1 MSPARLA
8 LRRSLA
14 QSGLIAS
21 ALAAV
26 ALVVA
31 TLTGLNGWLDSAA
44 AFSVRDGVASASPL
58 ESAIR
63 FETRVDSDASAQ
75 ASAADQLIADQFGAG
90 VDSWRTLRTD
100 PIEDSE
106 GRSFIFLADPGAEP
120 LAELVSGEWPSD
132 AAGDAIPAAL
142 HADAADAAGLA
153 VGDTVHFATKDESV
167 TVKFVGTWRPI
178 DPGDVHWFGDPTA
191 AGGEINGAFGPLLLT
206 AESLAGVPARPLAQ
220 WTITPDASQL
230 NPEDLARLQSAIAGL
245 DAAIDDTDGI
255 DTGGVLYSGA
265 LAPTLADLDQ
275 GIAAVNAVA
284 PIPVIL
290 VLTLGWIALVQLA
303 RLLTIARSVETTLLR
318 ARGTALSQFTLLTA
332 LEAGAI
338 GIVGSALGL
347 GIALAITAAVS
358 GPGAATTVLG
368 NWPTAVAV
376 AAASVVVFC
385 VTAWRAA
392 RAGLSAAAA
401 SGRATKAAT
410 IGAIIIV
417 MVTAALS
424 VWQLRL
430 YGSPLITAADGT
442 TRVDPIAMLA
452 PALAL
457 AAGAVVGLA
466 VFAPTVALGERLAAV
481 GRALTPVL
489 PARQVARR
497 LSVYSVAVLLV
508 TLAVGTT
515 TLAAFYSASWR
526 ALTVSSAELE
536 AGAAMRVA
544 AGKVTPSDAAELRA
558 VDGVASVAPA
568 VNTGIQLGKDSATLL
583 ALAPADLPSVMLTVR
598 GAVDPDAIGRAL
610 DSAMP
615 GVELTN
621 ATGLEVTV
629 DATGAAEQVLSSV
642 SLAVWLMDD
651 SGATTRVRLTPVA
664 SVEPGQLVAEGT
676 LPDGLARAHVLAVD
690 AGLGITQRVAV
701 ELELVGVRATTPGGA
716 VDVAFDGEKDLSVSS
731 DDRLARVHS
740 SEGTEIVPAVV
751 SQALADRL
759 GLEVGDTVDFR
770 FTGTGRTGTA
780 EIAGTAPLLPGAS
793 GALALLVPLPALGDS
808 QLRTSET
815 ALAPNE
821 LWVTP
826 DAGTDLA
833 ALERSITGDVTTATP
848 GGGATVAASSVTA
861 WWIGVAGV
869 LALTVLAVSAIALA
883 LRRARS
889 GEVIVLRALGLSSRE
904 QARTRSLEL
913 VGALLLS
920 VLIGTV
926 VGVGVSALL
935 AGELSRAAVPGVS
948 SVLGTVSA
956 FDAVPWLAAV
966 GLLLVAFAAVV
977 AVYARGVRRQA
988 EDTESREEVR

>member
-44 AFSVRDGVASASPL
+44 TTSVRVGVASASAL

-63 FETRVDSDASAQ
+63 FESRVDSDASAQ

-100 PIEDSE
+100 PVKDTED
-106 GRSFIFLADPGAEP
+106 RSFIFLADPAAEP
-120 LAELVSGEWPSD
+120 RAELVSGKWPSD

-142 HADAADAAGLA
+142 HADAADAAGLK
-153 VGDTVHFATKDESV
+153 VGDTMQFADKDDLV
-167 TVKFVGTWRPI
+167 TVQLVGTWRPI

-191 AGGEINGAFGPLLLT
+191 AGGEIDGAFGPLLLT
-206 AESLAGVPARPLAQ
+206 EQSLAGFPARPLAQ

-230 NPEDLARLQSAIAGL
+230 NPEDLPRLQSAIAGL

-255 DTGGVLYSGA
+255 DTGGVLYSGG
-265 LAPTLADLDQ
+265 LAPTLADLDR

-303 RLLTIARSVETTLLR
+303 RLLSIARSVETTLLR
-318 ARGTALSQFTLLTA
+318 ARGTTLSQFTLLTA

-338 GIVGSALGL
+338 GIIGSALGM
-347 GIALAITAAVS
+347 GIVLAITAVVA

-368 NWPTAVAV
+368 NWPTAVAI

-410 IGAIIIV
+410 VGAIIIV
-417 MVTAALS
+417 MVAAALS

-442 TRVDPIAMLA
+442 ARVDPIAMLA

-466 VFAPTVALGERLAAV
+466 VFAPAAALGERLAAA
-481 GRALTPVL
+481 GRALTPAL

-497 LSVYSVAVLLV
+497 LPVFSVAVLLV

-536 AGAAMRVA
+536 SGAAIRVA
-544 AGKVTPSDAAELRA
+544 AGKVTPADVLQLSLT
-558 VDGVASVAPA
+558 DGVSTVAPA
-568 VNTGIQLGKDSATLL
+568 VNTAIQVGNDPATLL
-583 ALAPADLPSVMLTVR
+583 ALPPADLPSVMLTAR
-598 GAVDPDAIGRAL
+598 GAADPDAIGLAL
-610 DSAMP
+610 TSAMP
-615 GVELTN
+615 GVAASGLT
-621 ATGLEVTV
+621 GIEVTV
-629 DATGAAEQVLSSV
+629 DATGVPAHVLADISIS
-642 SLAVWLMDD
+642 VWLMDS
-651 SGATTRVRLTPVA
+651 SGTTTRVRLAPI
-664 SVEPGQLVAEGT
+664 SSGEGLLVAHGSISDS
-676 LPDGLARAHVLAVD
+676 LHADMRVLAVD

-701 ELELVGVRATTPGGA
+701 ELELLQVRGLGA
-716 VDVAFDGEKDLSVSS
+716 GPVDIPVEGEHDLSVSP
-731 DDRLARVHS
+731 DNRLARVHTV
-740 SEGTEIVPAVV
+740 EHAEVVPAVV
-751 SQALADRL
+751 TRALADRL
-759 GLEVGDTVDFR
+759 GLEVGDTIEFR
-770 FTGTGRTGTA
+770 FTGTGRTGAA
-780 EIAGTAPLLPGAS
+780 EVVGTTRLLPGAPE
-793 GALALLVPLPALGDS
+793 ALALIVPLPTLGDS

-826 DAGTDLA
+826 DAGTDPT
-833 ALERSITGDVTTATP
+833 ALEDSIVGDVTTATP
-848 GGGATVAASSVTA
+848 GGGVTVAASSVTA

-889 GEVIVLRALGLSSRE
+889 GEVIVLRALGLSPRD
-904 QARTRSLEL
+904 QARARSLEL
-913 VGALLLS
+913 VGVLALS
-920 VLIGTV
+920 FAIGAG

-935 AGELSRAAVPGVS
+935 AGELARAAVPGVS
-948 SVLGTVSA
+948 SVLGSVSA
-956 FDAVPWLAAV
+956 FDFAPWLIAV
-966 GLLLVAFAAVV
+966 GLLLAAFAAVV
-977 AVYARGVRRQA
+977 GVYARGVLRQA
-988 EDTESREEVR
+988 EDTASREEVR

>member
-1 MSPARLA
+1 VSPARLA

-21 ALAAV
+21 AIAAV

-31 TLTGLNGWLDSAA
+31 TLTGLNGWLDTAA
-44 AFSVRDGVASASPL
+44 TTSVRDGIASASPL

-75 ASAADQLIADQFGAG
+75 ASAADEVIASQFGAG
-90 VDSWRTLRTD
+90 VESWRTLRTD

-106 GRSFIFLADPGAEP
+106 GRSFILLADPGAEP
-120 LAELVSGEWPSD
+120 LAELISGAWPSD
-132 AAGDAIPAAL
+132 AAGDAISAAL
-142 HADAADAAGLA
+142 HADAADAAGLN
-153 VGDTVHFATKDESV
+153 VGDSLQFAAEDESV
-167 TVKFVGTWRPI
+167 TVQLVGTWRPL

-191 AGGEINGAFGPLLLT
+191 AGGDADGVFGPLLLT
-206 AESLAGVPARPLAQ
+206 EESLAGIPARPLAQ

-230 NPEDLARLQSAIAGL
+230 NPDDLARLQSAIAGL

-265 LAPTLADLDQ
+265 LAPTLADLDR

-303 RLLTIARSVETTLLR
+303 RLLAIARAVETTLLR

-332 LEAGAI
+332 AEAGAI
-338 GIVGSALGL
+338 GVIGSALGM
-347 GIALAITAAVS
+347 GFALAITAVAS

-368 NWPTAVAV
+368 NWPTAVA
-376 AAASVVVFC
+376 AATASVVVFC
-385 VTAWRAA
+385 VTVWRAA

-417 MVTAALS
+417 MVAAALS

-466 VFAPTVALGERLAAV
+466 VFAPTAALGERLAAV

-526 ALTVSSAELE
+526 ELTVSSAELE
-536 AGAAMRVA
+536 AGATVRVA
-544 AGKVTPSDAAELRA
+544 AGKVTPSDVLELS
-558 VDGVASVAPA
+558 VTDGVSTVAPA
-568 VNTGIQLGKDSATLL
+568 VNTPIQVGNDPATLL
-583 ALAPADLPSVMLTVR
+583 ALPPADLPSVMLTAR
-598 GAVDPDAIGRAL
+598 GAADPDAIGLAL
-610 DSAMP
+610 GSAMP
-615 GVELTN
+615 GV
-621 ATGLEVTV
+621 AVTGLTGIEVTV
-629 DATGAAEQVLSSV
+629 DAAGVPAHVLAGVTLS
-642 SLAVWLMDD
+642 VWLMDG
-651 SGATTRVRLTPVA
+651 SGTTTRVRLAPITSADPDV
-664 SVEPGQLVAEGT
+664 LVAHGST
-676 LPDGLARAHVLAVD
+676 PDSLHSDVRVLAVD
-690 AGLGITQRVAV
+690 AGLGITQVVPV
-701 ELELVGVRATTPGGA
+701 ELELLQMRALGGGPADIA
-716 VDVAFDGEKDLSVSS
+716 VEGDRDLSVSP
-731 DDRLARVHS
+731 DERLARVHTV
-740 SEGTEIVPAVV
+740 ERAEVVPAVV
-751 SQALADRL
+751 TRALADRL
-759 GLEVGDTVDFR
+759 GLEVGDTVEFR
-770 FTGTGRTGTA
+770 FAGTGRMGAAEVVGTA
-780 EIAGTAPLLPGAS
+780 ALLPGAS
-793 GALALLVPLPALGDS
+793 EALALVVPLSTLADS
-808 QLRTSET
+808 QLRTGET

-821 LWVTP
+821 LWVAP
-826 DAGTDLA
+826 DAGTDPATLA
-833 ALERSITGDVTTATP
+833 GSLSGDVTTAVP
-848 GGGATVAASSVTA
+848 GGGVTVAASSVTA

-889 GEVIVLRALGLSSRE
+889 GEVIVLRALGLSSRD
-904 QARTRSLEL
+904 QARSRSLEL
-913 VGALLLS
+913 VGVLALS
-920 VLIGTV
+920 VLIGTG
-926 VGVGVSALL
+926 VGAGVSALL
-935 AGELSRAAVPGVS
+935 AGELARAAVPGVAG
-948 SVLGTVSA
+948 VLGTVSA
-956 FDAVPWLAAV
+956 FDSVPWLIAI
-966 GLLLVAFAAVV
+966 GLLLAAFTAVV
-977 AVYARGVRRQA
+977 GVYGRGVRRQA
-988 EDTESREEVR
+988 DDTESREEVR